1 MSSSLPFVCF
11 LLELMQI
18 SLFTT
23 EKLGNHGEPDR
34 DKNSLKEKENGI
46 IKDTKEERKQKQEH
60 DEIESIIEK
69 QEVKRKEA
77 DRDEGV
83 MDEEQSKAQASI
95 QLVLEE
101 EKKIERREKPDGQA
115 EETIKYSEVV
125 VEKNINPATKEY
137 SRIEEG
143 GCKSNEGGG

>member
-18 SLFTT
+18 SLFTA
-23 EKLGNHGEPDR
+23 EKLDNDGEPDR

-69 QEVKRKEA
+69 QAVSYTHLTLPTKLEV
-77 DRDEGV
+77 
-83 MDEEQSKAQASI
+83 
-95 QLVLEE
+95 
-101 EKKIERREKPDGQA
+101 
-115 EETIKYSEVV
+115 
-125 VEKNINPATKEY
+125 
-137 SRIEEG
+137 
-143 GCKSNEGGG
+143 